1 MNIHVTYL
9 CYFIFIQSQY
19 KGILFR
25 LTYLF
30 VKCFPCNN
38 KILHVRCSAQNVSPC
53 TLPHTQLCFIA
64 LCFDRFSI
72 AIDFSYKVY
81 KLVSFSCICFQFTR
95 NIDRCKGLNSSPVL
109 STPAS
114 LCYAV

>member
-38 KILHVRCSAQNVSPC
+38 KILHVRCSAPKMYHPVLCLTHNYVLSP
-53 TLPHTQLCFIA
+53 FV
-64 LCFDRFSI
+64 SI
-72 AIDFSYKVY
+72 ASLLQLI
-81 KLVSFSCICFQFTR
+81 
-95 NIDRCKGLNSSPVL
+95 SPIR
-109 STPAS
+109 SIS
-114 LCYAV
+114 